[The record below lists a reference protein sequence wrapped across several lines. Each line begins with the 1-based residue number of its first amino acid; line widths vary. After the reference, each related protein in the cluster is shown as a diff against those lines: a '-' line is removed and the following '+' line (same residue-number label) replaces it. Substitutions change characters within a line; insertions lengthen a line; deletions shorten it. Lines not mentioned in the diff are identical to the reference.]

1 LIVARTAAA
10 QGAHLGGQAVL
21 DPLDSGLARP
31 GDQLAGVPAHR
42 EPEEVK
48 AVLERH
54 DACLGLVEGQAPRGQ
69 PPGHARLDPLG
80 LLPGVA
86 QGDHVVG
93 VDHQRR
99 AAAFRA
105 SRIARLV
112 ADSGRFLQPMER
124 DIQKAR

>member
-1 LIVARTAAA
+1 MP
-10 QGAHLGGQAVL
+10 

-31 GDQLAGVPAHR
+31 GDQLAGVPTHR
-42 EPEEVK
+42 ESQEVK
-48 AVLERH
+48 TVLKRH
-54 DACLGLVEGQAPRGQ
+54 DARLGLVEGQPPGGQ
-69 PPGHARLDPLG
+69 PFGHARLDLLG

-93 VDHQRR
+93 IDHQSR
-99 AAAFRA
+99 AASLRA
-105 SRIARLV
+105 SWVARLV